1 MGWRRSLIAPVRPF
15 VVGRGSKNG
24 SAVRNRQDGGETRG
38 SNTMK
43 TLRKYTRPI
52 AIPLAAFFFAVTGP
66 VTSANAAM
74 VSTQEAV
81 SQQAAAAD
89 RAMLN
94 DVLQRDDVR
103 QQMTALGVDPDE
115 AEARIAAM
123 SDQEVH
129 RIAQHVGELPSGQGA
144 IGAVIGVALFIF
156 VVLLITDIFGLTKVF
171 PFTRDITN

>member
-1 MGWRRSLIAPVRPF
+1 
-15 VVGRGSKNG
+15 
-24 SAVRNRQDGGETRG
+24 
-38 SNTMK
+38 MK

-52 AIPLAAFFFAVTGP
+52 AVPLMAVFFAVTGP
-66 VTSANAAM
+66 VAGANAAL
-74 VSTQEAV
+74 VSTEDAV

-89 RAMLN
+89 RAKLMEI
-94 DVLQRDDVR
+94 LQRDDVR
-103 QQMTALGVDPDE
+103 QQMTDLGVEPDE

-129 RIAQHVGELPSGQGA
+129 QLAERVGDAPAGQGA
-144 IGAVIGVALFIF
+144 LGAVLGVALFIF